1 MRLYR
6 LKLFVVSSFWVIPG
20 LFVFGALALWF
31 LMPRVYEQIDVT
43 WGVNWSIESVR
54 SSLFALAEV
63 VPGVAQIRLEAA
75 AGHVAGALNRAADG
89 AADVLGRLGAGVDRG
104 VDARLGALV
113 GGGGCRV
120 VVPAAGGD
128 QADCA
133 ATATARCLRVVLASG
148 SPALGGSS
156 SLEC

>member
-54 SSLFALAEV
+54 SSLFALASGMIAFTGFVISGAIAGPRISVEHS
-63 VPGVAQIRLEAA
+63 RL
-75 AGHVAGALNRAADG
+75 
-89 AADVLGRLGAGVDRG
+89 
-104 VDARLGALV
+104 
-113 GGGGCRV
+113 
-120 VVPAAGGD
+120 
-128 QADCA
+128 
-133 ATATARCLRVVLASG
+133 
-148 SPALGGSS
+148 S
-156 SLEC
+156 SLVWTDCRDGRSRPSGWSWSYPRQHSRRQNAERDRRSKRR